1 MAVPAFSDIAK
12 SANDLLNKDFY
23 HLSAGTIEVKSNT
36 PNNVAFKVTGKSS
49 HDKATSGAL
58 EGKFTDKPNGTYHP
72 SLTSSSSF
80 SAPFSGHLPP
90 GGPLPPAYC
99 CAHRCF
105 HGFEKTKQSTPP
117 GYCIVHRRVHQ
128 SDKARNCR
136 PDGSSA
142 AGDNG
147 TANVKPKQRISAP
160 VRPPVETNFSL
171 DGIMG
176 PRIWGRPV
184 NFSFYY
190 SPYANHTTMLMYWRT
205 TGLTVTQTW
214 NTANALE
221 TKVEM
226 ADNLAKGLKAE
237 GIFSFLP
244 ATNARGAKFNLHFKQ
259 SNFHGRAFFDLLKG
273 PTANIDAIV
282 GHEGFL
288 AGASAGYDV
297 QKAAITGYSAAVG
310 YHAPTYSAAIT
321 ATDNLSVFS
330 ASYYHKV
337 NSQVEAGSKA
347 TWNSKSGNTVGLEVA
362 TKYRIDPVS
371 FVKGKINDRGVAAV
385 AYNVLLREGVT
396 LGVGA
401 SFDTQKLDQA
411 THKVGTSFTFES

>member
-1 MAVPAFSDIAK
+1 MSVPAFQDIAK
-12 SANDLLNKDFY
+12 AANDLLNKDFY

-49 HDKATSGAL
+49 HDSATSGAI
-58 EGKFTDKPNGTYHP
+58 EGKYTDKPNG
-72 SLTSSSSF
+72 LT
-80 SAPFSGHLPP
+80 L
-90 GGPLPPAYC
+90 
-99 CAHRCF
+99 
-105 HGFEKTKQSTPP
+105 
-117 GYCIVHRRVHQ
+117 
-128 SDKARNCR
+128 
-136 PDGSSA
+136 
-142 AGDNG
+142 
-147 TANVKPKQRISAP
+147 
-160 VRPPVETNFSL
+160 
-171 DGIMG
+171 
-176 PRIWGRPV
+176 
-184 NFSFYY
+184 
-190 SPYANHTTMLMYWRT
+190 
-205 TGLTVTQTW
+205 TQTW
-214 NTANALE
+214 NTANTLE
-221 TKVEM
+221 TKVEL
-226 ADNLAKGLKAE
+226 ADNLAQGLKAE
-237 GIFSFLP
+237 GIFAFLP
-244 ATNARGAKFNLHFKQ
+244 ATQARGAKFNLHFKQ

-273 PTANIDAIV
+273 PTASVDAVV

-297 QKAAITGYSAAVG
+297 QKAKITGYSAAIG
-310 YHAPTYSAAIT
+310 YQAPTYSAAIT

-362 TKYRIDPVS
+362 AKYRLDPVS
-371 FVKGKINDRGVAAV
+371 FVKAKINDRGVAAV

>member
-12 SANDLLNKDFY
+12 AANDLLNKDFY

-49 HDKATSGAL
+49 HEKATSGAL
-58 EGKFTDKPNGTYHP
+58 EGKFTDKPNG
-72 SLTSSSSF
+72 
-80 SAPFSGHLPP
+80 
-90 GGPLPPAYC
+90 
-99 CAHRCF
+99 
-105 HGFEKTKQSTPP
+105 
-117 GYCIVHRRVHQ
+117 
-128 SDKARNCR
+128 
-136 PDGSSA
+136 
-142 AGDNG
+142 
-147 TANVKPKQRISAP
+147 
-160 VRPPVETNFSL
+160 
-171 DGIMG
+171 
-176 PRIWGRPV
+176 
-184 NFSFYY
+184 
-190 SPYANHTTMLMYWRT
+190 
-205 TGLTVTQTW
+205 LTVTQSW

-244 ATNARGAKFNLHFKQ
+244 ASNARGAKFNLHFKQ
-259 SNFHGRAFFDLLKG
+259 PNFHGRAFFDLLKG

-288 AGASAGYDV
+288 AGASVGYDV
-297 QKAAITGYSAAVG
+297 QKAAITGYNAAVG
-310 YHAPTYSAAIT
+310 FHAPTYIAAIT

-347 TWNSKSGNTVGLEVA
+347 TWNSKTGNTVGLEVA
-362 TKYRIDPVS
+362 AKYRLDPVS

-396 LGVGA
+396 FGVGA